1 MFEKLKEFSG
11 LAFGFVVM
19 IGIFAVPVVFIMGS
33 VWAAEPL
40 FEPLIVIG
48 WVAIAI
54 DVVLLALSVFKGIRG
69 FAGGTIFLSSFIFG
83 LVTWLLGFVVTY
95 SLWGLWAVIVGIL
108 FVGGG
113 VVPIALL
120 ATLFKGMWDPFFTLL
135 VLTTITFGSRVI
147 GVLIAESAHR

>member
-33 VWAAEPL
+33 VWAAEHL

-54 DVVLLALSVFKGIRG
+54 DVVLLALSVFKGIRALLVEP
-69 FAGGTIFLSSFIFG
+69 FSCHRSSS
-83 LVTWLLGFVVTY
+83 VSLLGC
-95 SLWGLWAVIVGIL
+95 SDL
-108 FVGGG
+108 
-113 VVPIALL
+113 
-120 ATLFKGMWDPFFTLL
+120 
-135 VLTTITFGSRVI
+135 S
-147 GVLIAESAHR
+147 